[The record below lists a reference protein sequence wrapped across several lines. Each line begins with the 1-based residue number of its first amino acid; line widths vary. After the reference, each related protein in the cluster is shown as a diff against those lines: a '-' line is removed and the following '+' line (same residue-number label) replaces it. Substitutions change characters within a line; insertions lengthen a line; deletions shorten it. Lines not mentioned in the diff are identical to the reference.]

1 MKSTEAGDGSSARPR
16 AAGLAQAVVAP
27 TERTSAARDRT
38 RAPGGVV
45 PVLITSLGRLMFNL
59 LAMDGRTLRS
69 VPTGRRHA
77 IRSLPSPSK
86 RHNGVDLLSFTPLD
100 VCGADP
106 PTTSLQVP
114 PDEQCPQR
122 CQRVPPRTHA
132 RTHAI
137 TAPPPPPRDP

>member
-59 LAMDGRTLRS
+59 LAMDGRTDAPLRS
-69 VPTGRRHA
+69 DRASTRH
-77 IRSLPSPSK
+77 SL
-86 RHNGVDLLSFTPLD
+86 VT
-100 VCGADP
+100 V
-106 PTTSLQVP
+106 TQ
-114 PDEQCPQR
+114 
-122 CQRVPPRTHA
+122 
-132 RTHAI
+132 
-137 TAPPPPPRDP
+137 